1 MTYVIIYKKQ
11 LAIITRK
18 RGDTVTS
25 VKRRLDHVLN
35 ELDTIGTESDEV
47 TAKNVIAELKVIKS
61 AYKETKH
68 APMCC
73 FRYDAQQ
80 RIVCDVTGPLDH
92 EQFMEKCKQCQAQIK
107 KVLINL
113 NTD

>member
-1 MTYVIIYKKQ
+1 
-11 LAIITRK
+11 
-18 RGDTVTS
+18 VTS
-25 VKRRLDHVLN
+25 VKKRLDHVIV
-35 ELDTIGTESDEV
+35 ELDSMGTETDEQ

-73 FRYDAQQ
+73 FRYDAEQKI
-80 RIVCDVTGPLDH
+80 RCDVTGPLEH
-92 EQFMEKCKQCQAQIK
+92 KLFMEKCKVCQAQIK
-107 KVLINL
+107 TVLVNL